1 MRAMTSLATAAEQ
14 ILRLT
19 AVGPILGSC
28 LFDVSNMFIKQSV
41 LLVHAVAHEG
51 GSISVLLWFC
61 SQIVPLCWRVSSAI
75 VSICHVVSTPRH
87 GRVVQVGHLF
97 R

>member
-1 MRAMTSLATAAEQ
+1 MTSLAAAAEQ

-28 LFDVSNMFIKQSV
+28 LFDVSNTFIKQSI
-41 LLVHAVAHEG
+41 LFVHAVAHEG
-51 GSISVLLWFC
+51 GSISVLLGFC
-61 SQIVPLCWRVSSAI
+61 SQIVPLCRCVSDAI
-75 VSICHVVSTPRH
+75 VSICRVVSTPRH
-87 GRVVQVGHLF
+87 RRLVQVSHLF